1 MGNPRRLT
9 RFGLWTALL
18 LAAVFLVGV
27 VAGSLT
33 RSLIDARPE
42 RTSVTAITTPVPT
55 GGGTPTVA
63 TSSRPI
69 IPATPAVTTAEC
81 TLPVGPEGG
90 FLEISLMMTDKG
102 MQSNLIANSG
112 GFVRWM
118 EEETGFQIRTLL
130 YPQESGIL
138 AEIRDRPVDLGDLC
152 LFPMSL
158 ADVNKLA
165 GDGVLSPMSTLI
177 RDYAPAIQRM
187 LDTQRGMVNAYT
199 ARDGGLYG
207 LPAGRDE
214 TLLYP
219 DDLGMRMWIRRDL
232 MEQYRGMP
240 STTQEFR
247 DFLRWVRDED
257 VDGDGDPANE
267 IGWLTPMEEPVY
279 FSRPTDFVMNAFAL
293 QNEDGF
299 YVADNVI
306 HCAMIEEGWREGLR
320 YLAGL
325 WSEGLLHPDSAKLGQ
340 SDLMRAVT
348 DGTVACVSVNTRSTL
363 SNDSEVR
370 ELYVPLPPLR
380 GPSGL
385 QNAYWDGFAGLKQ
398 VPGVR
403 SGNLMSCN
411 LLQTCAAMLP
421 KDGTRQEDAMAL
433 LNLLYEDDT
442 LLRARLGDEGSDW
455 QYVTEEAH
463 DRHVISISG
472 QPARVE
478 LLGDLNFHMLWGRN
492 WSEPFGQSHWST
504 VFPMVSRIMA
514 ALPQWLPSGFSGIPS
529 DYVADYQAAR
539 LYESYVTPCSV
550 PPLLFDEDTERR
562 INGYGWGIATVC
574 QTAADDFVQ
583 GRRDIGNDAEWA
595 IYLAEVDAAGMN
607 EVLDTMQTHF
617 DARWVGLQPDVY
629 IPKP

>member
-9 RFGLWTALL
+9 RFGLWSALI

-33 RSLIDARPE
+33 RGLIDARPG
-42 RTSVTAITTPVPT
+42 RTSVTIFTNPVPT

-90 FLEISLMMTDKG
+90 FLEVSLMMTDKG
-102 MQSNLIANSG
+102 MQTNLIANSG

-130 YPQESGIL
+130 YPQESGNL

-165 GDGVLSPMSTLI
+165 GDGFLSPMNTLI
-177 RDYAPAIQRM
+177 RDYAPAIQHM
-187 LDTQRGMVNAYT
+187 LDTQRGMVATY
-199 ARDGGLYG
+199 ASPDGGLFG

-214 TLLYP
+214 SLLYP
-219 DDLGMRMWIRRDL
+219 DDLGMRMWIRQDL
-232 MEQYRGMP
+232 VEQYRSMP
-240 STTQEFR
+240 STTEEFR
-247 DFLRWVRDED
+247 AFLRWVRDED

-267 IGWLTPMEEPVY
+267 IGWLTPMGEPVY
-279 FSRPTDFVMNAFAL
+279 FSRPTDFVMNAFTL

-299 YVADNVI
+299 YVEDDII

-325 WSEGLLHPDSAKLGQ
+325 WSEGLLHPDSLMLGQ
-340 SDLMRAVT
+340 SELMRAVSG
-348 DGTVACVSVNTRSTL
+348 GTVACVSVNTRSTL
-363 SNDSEVR
+363 SNDSGVR

-380 GPSGL
+380 GPTGL
-385 QNAYWDGFAGLKQ
+385 QNAYWDGFAGLKKAS
-398 VPGVR
+398 GVR
-403 SGNLMSCN
+403 SVNLMSSGLVQNCV
-411 LLQTCAAMLP
+411 AMLP
-421 KDGTRQEDAMAL
+421 KDGMRQEDAMAL
-433 LNLLYEDDT
+433 LNLLYEEDT
-442 LLRARLGDEGSDW
+442 LLRARLGDAGIDW
-455 QYVTEEAH
+455 QYVTAGEGAGKA
-463 DRHVISISG
+463 VSITG
-472 QPARVE
+472 LPARVE
-478 LLGDLNFHMLWGRN
+478 PLGDIHFSILWGRN
-492 WSEPFGQSHWST
+492 WGEYPGLTHWST
-504 VFPMVSRIMA
+504 VFPMVSRITA

-529 DYVADYQAAR
+529 DYAADYLAAR

-550 PPLLFDEDTERR
+550 PPLLLDDNTERR
-562 INGYGWGIATVC
+562 MDGYGLAIVNIC
-574 QTAADDFVQ
+574 RSAADDFIQ
-583 GRRDIGNDAEWA
+583 GRRDVENNIDWSN
-595 IYLAEVDAAGMN
+595 YLADLEVAELS
-607 EVLDTMQTHF
+607 EVLDLMQTVYDSRWKGLLP
-617 DARWVGLQPDVY
+617 DAYV
-629 IPKP
+629 PKP